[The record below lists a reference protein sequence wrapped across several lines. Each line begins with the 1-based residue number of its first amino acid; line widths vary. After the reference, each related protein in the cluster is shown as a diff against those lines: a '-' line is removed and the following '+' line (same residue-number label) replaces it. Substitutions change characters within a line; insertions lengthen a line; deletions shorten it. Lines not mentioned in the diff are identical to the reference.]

1 MSVPVVLGG
10 IKKADALLLIERD
23 VSSVTIVTKNSTC
36 SQDLTKEVYS
46 FLKSKACRQTYT
58 SFHIDF
64 VLKDIYNSSYSKRI
78 SKQFY
83 LVLLFLFLDF
93 TNLL

>member
-10 IKKADALLLIERD
+10 IKKADVLLLIERD

-46 FLKSKACRQTYT
+46 FLKSKACPPAKKKFKSMPTN
-58 SFHIDF
+58 
-64 VLKDIYNSSYSKRI
+64 IYIIPHRLCTKGYL
-78 SKQFY
+78 QFK
-83 LVLLFLFLDF
+83 LQQEDK
-93 TNLL
+93 